1 MNLDERAREIIEVV
15 SAKGNPLDKQTKSVL
30 ELLFT
35 EALTQVRRETLE
47 EAVREAEAYGDACVL
62 AEFTHGNK
70 KATKHGVGASKAIAD
85 ALRSRIQEG
94 DNNFKSHS
102 GKKEK

>member
-1 MNLDERAREIIEVV
+1 MATPLDERAREIVTDYFCFHEPDLMRNGKDQDYWIQ
-15 SAKGNPLDKQTKSVL
+15 KQTEAITS
-30 ELLFT
+30 
-35 EALTQVRRETLE
+35 ALTQVRRETLE

-94 DNNFKSHS
+94 
-102 GKKEK
+102 GR